1 MLELRAVSFAYPG
14 QSDTLRDI
22 EGNWQPGEIIGLLG
36 PNGSGKS
43 TLLRVL
49 AGLLPYRGSI
59 QMENLELSQQTG
71 GWRASRLSYL
81 PQQLGFEQ
89 PFTAAE
95 VVMMGQF
102 HRLDRWGG
110 GGSQELVKT
119 CLERVGAGHLGDR
132 AVTRLSGGELQRVRL
147 AQALAQDARAWLLDE
162 PTSALDLHQ
171 QLELLDLFRELRE
184 QGKSLLIVLHDLN
197 LARRL
202 CSQVWVMDSG
212 RVLARGNPCEV
223 FASSQFEKIFQ
234 VKMEV
239 FRDKEGDSVLWPK
252 KLTNSES
259 SDTV

>member
-1 MLELRAVSFAYPG
+1 MLEIRELSFAYPG
-14 QSDTLRDI
+14 GPEILRQV
-22 EGNWQPGEIIGLLG
+22 EGSWQTGEILGLLG

-49 AGLLPYRGSI
+49 AGLLPYAGSI
-59 QMENLELSQQTG
+59 QFDHQELSEQTG
-71 GWRASRLSYL
+71 AWRASRLSYL

-89 PFTAAE
+89 PFSAAE

-110 GGSQELVKT
+110 GGSQDLVQE
-119 CLERVGAGHLGDR
+119 CLQRVGAGHLADR

-162 PTSALDLHQ
+162 PTSAMDLHQ
-171 QLELLDLFRELRE
+171 QLELLELFRELRE
-184 QGKSLLIVLHDLN
+184 QGKSLLLVLHDLN
-197 LARRL
+197 LARRV

-212 RVLARGNPCEV
+212 RVLARGTPDEV
-223 FASSQFEKIFQ
+223 FASSQFERIFQ

-252 KLTNSES
+252 KLTDFES

>member
-1 MLELRAVSFAYPG
+1 MLAIRGLSFAYPG
-14 QSDTLRDI
+14 RPELLRDI
-22 EGNWQPGEIIGLLG
+22 EGNWSKGEILGLLG

-59 QMENLELSQQTG
+59 QLDDLELSRQTAA
-71 GWRASRLSYL
+71 WRASRLSYL

-110 GGSQELVKT
+110 GGSQELVQQ
-119 CLERVGAGHLGDR
+119 CLERVGAGHLASR

-147 AQALAQDARAWLLDE
+147 AQALAQDSQAWLLDE
-162 PTSALDLHQ
+162 PTSAMDLHQ
-171 QLELLDLFRELRE
+171 QLELLELFRELRE

-202 CSQVWVMDSG
+202 CSQVWVMASG
-212 RVLARGNPCEV
+212 RVLARGTPDEV

-252 KLTNSES
+252 RLTNSEP

>member
-1 MLELRAVSFAYPG
+1 MLELRNLSFGYQGHPDILNG
-14 QSDTLRDI
+14 I
-22 EGNWQPGEIIGLLG
+22 EGVWKQGEVLGLLG

-49 AGLLPYRGSI
+49 AGLLPYRGSVL
-59 QMENLELSQQTG
+59 MENHELSQQTA
-71 GWRASRLSYL
+71 GWRAARLSYL

-110 GGSQELVKT
+110 GGSRDLVQR
-119 CLERVGAGHLGDR
+119 CLERVGAGQLANR

-147 AQALAQDARAWLLDE
+147 AQALAQEAQAWLLDE
-162 PTSALDLHQ
+162 PTSAMDMHQ
-171 QLELLDLFRELRE
+171 QLELLDLFGELRE
-184 QGKSLLIVLHDLN
+184 QGKSLLLVLHDLN

-202 CSQVWVMDSG
+202 CSQVWVLDKG
-212 RVLARGNPCEV
+212 RVLARGKPDEV
-223 FASSQFEKIFQ
+223 FAGSEFERIFQ

-239 FRDKEGDSVLWPK
+239 FRDKDGDSVLWPK
-252 KLTNSES
+252 KLTDSES

>member
-1 MLELRAVSFAYPG
+1 MLEIRDLSFAYPG
-14 QSDTLRDI
+14 RPDLLSDIQGSWQS
-22 EGNWQPGEIIGLLG
+22 GEIIGLLG

-49 AGLLPYRGSI
+49 AGLLPYRGSL
-59 QMENLELSQQTG
+59 QFEKRELSG
-71 GWRASRLSYL
+71 ESAAWRASRLSYL

-102 HRLDRWGG
+102 HRLNRWGG
-110 GGSQELVKT
+110 GGSPELVKQ
-119 CLERVGAGHLGDR
+119 CLERVGAGHLANR

-162 PTSALDLHQ
+162 PTSAMDLHQ
-171 QLELLDLFRELRE
+171 QLELLELFRELGT
-184 QGKSLLIVLHDLN
+184 QGKSLLLVLHDLN

-212 RVLARGNPCEV
+212 RVLARGKPDEV
-223 FASSQFEKIFQ
+223 FASAQFEKIFQ
-234 VKMEV
+234 VKMEI
-239 FRDKEGDSVLWPK
+239 FRDNEGNSVLWPK
-252 KLTNSES
+252 KLTDFES

>member
-1 MLELRAVSFAYPG
+1 MLVLKNLSFDYPG
-14 QSDTLRDI
+14 GRQTLHEID
-22 EGNWQPGEIIGLLG
+22 GSWQQGEVLGLLG

-59 QMENLELSQQTG
+59 QLENQELSQQTST
-71 GWRASRLSYL
+71 WRASRLSYL

-95 VVMMGQF
+95 VVMMAQF

-110 GGSQELVKT
+110 GGSQELVKK
-119 CLERVGAGHLGDR
+119 CLERVGAGHLADR

-147 AQALAQDARAWLLDE
+147 AQAMAQDAKAWLLDE
-162 PTSALDLHQ
+162 PTSAMDLHQ
-171 QLELLDLFRELRE
+171 QLELLDLFGELRE
-184 QGKSLLIVLHDLN
+184 QGKSLLLVLHDLN

-202 CSQVWVMDSG
+202 CSQVWVLDKG
-212 RVLARGNPCEV
+212 RVLARGNPDEV
-223 FASSQFEKIFQ
+223 FASPAFERIFQ

-252 KLTNSES
+252 KLTDSES

>member
-1 MLELRAVSFAYPG
+1 MLELKNLSFGYPG
-14 QSDTLRDI
+14 RPETLSQV
-22 EGNWQPGEIIGLLG
+22 EGSWREGEVLGLLG

-49 AGLLPYRGSI
+49 AGLLPYQGSV
-59 QMENLELSQQTG
+59 QFEKQELSQQTAA
-71 GWRASRLSYL
+71 WRASRLSYL

-110 GGSQELVKT
+110 GGSRELVKK
-119 CLERVGAGHLGDR
+119 CLERVGASHLAER

-162 PTSALDLHQ
+162 PTSAMDLHQ
-171 QLELLDLFRELRE
+171 QLELVDLFRELRE
-184 QGKSLLIVLHDLN
+184 QGKSLLLVLHDLN
-197 LARRL
+197 LARQL
-202 CSQVWVMDSG
+202 CSQVWIMDSG
-212 RVLARGNPCEV
+212 RVLARGIPDEV
-223 FASSQFEKIFQ
+223 FASREFEKIFQ

-239 FRDKEGDSVLWPK
+239 FRDNQGDSVLWPK
-252 KLTNSES
+252 RLTHFES